1 MRYYESMI
9 IIHPALETNRL
20 KDLIVGIHENLKRK
34 GGTVITTELWG
45 RKRLAY
51 LIDKQKY
58 GTYLLLQFSG
68 EKVRST
74 DFNTDLEHDADILAY
89 MTVKIEKEQ
98 IREQEADLDT
108 QIAGTAREEAQAQSS
123 MTEEKP
129 EEKPAEET
137 AVEGADTDTETGEPA
152 PGVVEDVPEAAETQ
166 QEEAPV
172 VSETTNADTVIATEP
187 AAPDEK
193 PED

>member
-98 IREQEADLDT
+98 IREQETDLDT
-108 QIAGTAREEAQAQSS
+108 QIAGTAREEAQTQSS
-123 MTEEKP
+123 ESDEKTEEKP
-129 EEKPAEET
+129 EKSTAAAETTEEDTSDPAPGTGEET
-137 AVEGADTDTETGEPA
+137 AEVPQEEIPAAPET
-152 PGVVEDVPEAAETQ
+152 PEADSGSEDS
-166 QEEAPV
+166 
-172 VSETTNADTVIATEP
+172 SET
-187 AAPDEK
+187 PDEK

>member
-34 GGTVITTELWG
+34 GGNVITTELWG

-68 EKVRST
+68 EKIRST

-108 QIAGTAREEAQAQSS
+108 QIAGTAREEAQTQSS
-123 MTEEKP
+123 DTEEKA

-137 AVEGADTDTETGEPA
+137 AGAEADTETREPVST
-152 PGVVEDVPEAAETQ
+152 VVEDVPEAAETQ
-166 QEEAPV
+166 QEEAPA
-172 VSETTNADTVIATEP
+172 VSETTNADTVIETEP